1 MMINIM
7 KIKNFNVI
15 NKVDILINMNNLYI
29 VFRKDINGDIIKK
42 KLMKKLKTILKQ
54 MNIIKYVIKTKIFIY
69 SID

>member
-1 MMINIM
+1 M